1 MMFLYQQPPTDYLTI
16 MFLIYIKTSSTA
28 FIYLDALGIIILS
41 NKIPTYVHKFWS
53 FNLICIQNKK
63 LQFYKKWN
71 MQSLSVSLIDMI
83 LKVKIIYELA
93 SSFN

>member
-28 FIYLDALGIIILS
+28 FIYLDALGIVILS

-63 LQFYKKWN
+63 LQFYEKLEYAELICFSDWHDIKSKN
-71 MQSLSVSLIDMI
+71 YLSIGI
-83 LKVKIIYELA
+83 K
-93 SSFN
+93 F